1 MLELKNIRK
10 VYRIGEVETRAVDG
24 ITVSFREQEF
34 VAVLGESGSGKTT
47 FLNIIGGLD
56 RYDEGELIIKG
67 KSTKNFK
74 EREWDAYRNNSVG
87 FVFQSYNLISH
98 LSIVTNVELG
108 MTLSGVSREEKHGA
122 GHRSAGA
129 GRAEGAS
136 AQEAQPAFRRTD
148 AARSHRPRAG
158 QRPRNPAL

>member
-1 MLELKNIRK
+1 M
-10 VYRIGEVETRAVDG
+10 YRIGEVETRAVDG

-108 MTLSGVSREEKHGA
+108 MTLSGVSREEKH
-122 GHRSAGA
+122 R
-129 GRAEGAS
+129 RAIEVLEQVGLKEHLHKKPNQLSGGQMQRVAIAS
-136 AQEAQPAFRRTD
+136 VTSRP
-148 AARSHRPRAG
+148 ARSIRRRAC
-158 QRPRNPAL
+158 RLWN